1 MDTNDRCYWFIG
13 WQVFFF
19 RKKVE
24 SKKEKAQKDA
34 ERNQKKYEERT
45 KKEREKEKKQIR
57 RVEKEYLGGNKADSE
72 TAIPTVRSIPLS

>member
-1 MDTNDRCYWFIG
+1 MTVIIDFTTVLWY
-13 WQVFFF
+13 FF

-34 ERNQKKYEERT
+34 ERNQKKYEDRT

-72 TAIPTVRSIPLS
+72 TAIPTVRSIPSS

>member
-1 MDTNDRCYWFIG
+1 MLHILKSFYSDA
-13 WQVFFF
+13 F

-45 KKEREKEKKQIR
+45 KKEREKERKQIR
-57 RVEKEYLGGNKADSE
+57 KVEKEYLGGHKADSE
-72 TAIPTVRSIPLS
+72 TAIPTVKSIPLS

>member
-1 MDTNDRCYWFIG
+1 MHVHIKVWFKL
-13 WQVFFF
+13 FLYFD

-57 RVEKEYLGGNKADSE
+57 KVEKEYLGGNKADSD
-72 TAIPTVRSIPLS
+72 TAIPTVRAVPLS

>member
-1 MDTNDRCYWFIG
+1 MHAFQNHRNTV
-13 WQVFFF
+13 VFLKFL

-45 KKEREKEKKQIR
+45 RKEREKEKKQIR
-57 RVEKEYLGGNKADSE
+57 KVERKYLGGHKADSE
-72 TAIPTVRSIPLS
+72 TAIPTVRAIPSS